1 MLSHRFLN
9 FGSGMIKQ
17 LGTQLGNRAH
27 DLLFKTIHQRYLI
40 YNMCWEDPRI
50 DRQLLGLNS
59 HSQVVVLTSAGC
71 NALDY
76 LLDGPAAIHAVD
88 VNPRQNA
95 LLQLKLALIERG
107 DFGDLEQM
115 FRQGAHPH
123 FHALYQA
130 LRPQLPAYA
139 AAFWDKKI
147 AYFDAAHR
155 KRSFYYHGTCG
166 ALAWLVSRQLLK
178 SGRKLREYLFDLL
191 DARSL
196 DEQRLLYCQIEPVL
210 WGRFS
215 TWLLRQPTALAMLGV
230 PRPQI
235 GLIQQQYP
243 GGIIGYISD
252 KLHHVLTEVLI
263 HDNYFWRAYLT
274 GAYTEE
280 CCPNYLREENFAV
293 LRAHRDRVHTY
304 NATVSDF
311 LRQHPGPY
319 SHFVLLD
326 HQDWLAWH
334 QPQALAEEWRLILAN
349 SQPGSRILLRSASDH
364 LDFLPDWTRRA
375 LRFFPDATEPLH
387 RQDRVGTYGSLH
399 FAEVL

>member
-1 MLSHRFLN
+1 MV
-9 FGSGMIKQ
+9 KK
-17 LGTQLGNRAH
+17 LGARLGNHAH
-27 DLLFKTIHQRYLI
+27 DLLFKTIHRRYLI

-50 DRQLLGLNS
+50 DRRLLGLDWDS
-59 HSQVVVLTSAGC
+59 KVVVLTSAGC

-76 LLDGPAAIHAVD
+76 LLDGPAEIHAVD

-107 DFGDLEQM
+107 NFGDLERM
-115 FRQGAHPH
+115 FRQGAHPR
-123 FHALYQA
+123 FRELYQA
-130 LRPQLPAYA
+130 LRPRLPPYA

-147 AYFDAAHR
+147 GYFDPATR

-166 ALAWLVSRQLLK
+166 AVAWLVSRQLLK

-191 DARSL
+191 DARTL
-196 DEQRLLYCQIEPVL
+196 AEQHALYEKIEPAL

-235 GLIQQQYP
+235 HLIQQHYP
-243 GGIIGYISD
+243 GGIIGYIGD
-252 KLHHVLTEVLI
+252 KLRHVLTEVLI

-274 GAYTEE
+274 GAYTER
-280 CCPNYLREENFAV
+280 CCPNYLLEENFAG
-293 LRAHRDRVHTY
+293 LRANLDRIRTHD
-304 NATVSDF
+304 ATVSDF
-311 LRQHPGPY
+311 LHANPGQY

-334 QPQALAEEWRLILAN
+334 QPQALEEEWRLILAN
-349 SQPGSRILLRSASDH
+349 SRPGSRILLRSAGDD
-364 LDFLPDWTRRA
+364 LGFLPDWTRRA
-375 LRFFPDATEPLH
+375 LRFFPALTDPLH

-399 FAEVL
+399 FAEVA